1 MARLSVYST
10 YFLEGAQ
17 RGFGASMSC
26 FVVMNGRPAG
36 YLAIYPI
43 HEARQY
49 LVGVREEGHI
59 GVRDRPR
66 ARAVNYYVHTIP
78 TLKVTQK
85 GHVRGGVSTF
95 QNSTIFNFSTNSTR
109 KIL

>member
-1 MARLSVYST
+1 MGMSST
-10 YFLEGAQ
+10 TLPDEKMMFVWMDGSPLGLLYLFSGGGAA
-17 RGFGASMSC
+17 GFWCIDELFCGDEW
-26 FVVMNGRPAG
+26 PAG

-49 LVGVREEGHI
+49 LGVREEGHI

-85 GHVRGGVSTF
+85 GYVRGS
-95 QNSTIFNFSTNSTR
+95 
-109 KIL
+109 